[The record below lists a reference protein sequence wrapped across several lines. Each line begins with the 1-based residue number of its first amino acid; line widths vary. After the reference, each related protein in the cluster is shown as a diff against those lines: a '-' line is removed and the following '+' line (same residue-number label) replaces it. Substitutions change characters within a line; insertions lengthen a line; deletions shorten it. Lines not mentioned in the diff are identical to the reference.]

1 MALFVLWI
9 NIFPFIEQFSNN
21 NPQHRAEM
29 LGADSV
35 IPLVLRLAFSL
46 VLFLEVFLRLNENT

>member
-1 MALFVLWI
+1 
-9 NIFPFIEQFSNN
+9 
-21 NPQHRAEM
+21 M

-46 VLFLEVFLRLNENT
+46 ILFLEIFLRLNENT